1 MGKAARIRATRGPK
15 LLLPGENERRA
26 ERARARRIR
35 QSAPPMIVDPTPPS
49 NEGAKEE
56 PTGPTM
62 AKCQVRG
69 CPNAALERHESPEM
83 TAVWLCGRC
92 GEIARANLLDAAR
105 EARIKELITD
115 AYRPAAEH
123 HARLHGPT
131 SDLYAAR

>member
-26 ERARARRIR
+26 ERARARRMR

-56 PTGPTM
+56 QAVPTM
-62 AKCQVRG
+62 TRCQVRG

-105 EARIKELITD
+105 EAAVKDGILTC
-115 AYRPAAEH
+115 YRPTAEYT
-123 HARLHGPT
+123 ARFHGPT
-131 SDLYAAR
+131 SDLYASP